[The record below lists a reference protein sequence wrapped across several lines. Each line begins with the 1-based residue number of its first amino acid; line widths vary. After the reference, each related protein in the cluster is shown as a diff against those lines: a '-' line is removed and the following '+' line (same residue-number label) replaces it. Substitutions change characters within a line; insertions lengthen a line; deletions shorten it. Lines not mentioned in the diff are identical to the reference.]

1 MAITMIDGYPV
12 TKSDGSIVKRVHL
25 VADPEPASLALTGAD
40 VPGLNADDVLAA
52 GSTLWT
58 PTGDKVLYEDGGTF
72 K

>member
-1 MAITMIDGYPV
+1 MIDGYPV

-52 GSTLWT
+52 GSTLDT
-58 PTGDKVLYEDGGTF
+58 PDTSYILFEDGGTF